1 MTTIASAP
9 RSSVIVRT
17 MLPEKS
23 RTTIALLCG
32 LETKTWLVVGSTT
45 MRPKPATGS
54 LVAPGCAGD
63 QGDGRELIWV
73 AGCVG
78 GAGVLTATCVRA
90 VGVESVT
97 SWPSP
102 RCLTR

>member
-1 MTTIASAP
+1 MTTIASALG
-9 RSSVIVRT
+9 SSVIVRT

-78 GAGVLTATCVRA
+78 DADGLTATCCPA
-90 VGVESVT
+90 VGFDAFM
-97 SWPSP
+97 SWPKP
-102 RCLTR
+102 H